1 MRSSNIS
8 VQCRLFPKLLTVREL
23 TARNLGKALG
33 NGFFRL
39 DIGRFRLKIRSD
51 IPLFSVAVGTLYAAH
66 SCSLDGGEYDLD
78 IAISPPNWLRR
89 YAGRN
94 VVFELSGERPFLPV
108 DVSHAHALFEWGL
121 NWAIGSYAHNYL
133 ILHSAVLETQGAG
146 VLLSAVSGSGKST
159 LAAELALSGWR
170 LLSDE
175 LALLDEN
182 FELIPCTR
190 PVSLKNSSIDLIS
203 RRYPEAVFGPLARN
217 THKGSIAHLPAPATS
232 VQRGNEGATPRL
244 IVFPKWT
251 AGASLRVSAV
261 GQGEAAMR
269 LIDQSFNYSTLGK
282 SGFERLAGM
291 VGLAEAWEIE
301 YSSLDD
307 ARDALAELVEQH
319 G

>member
-1 MRSSNIS
+1 M
-8 VQCRLFPKLLTVREL
+8 LTVGEL
-23 TARNLGKALG
+23 TARELDEALRCG
-33 NGFFRL
+33 CFRL
-39 DIGRFRLKIRSD
+39 EIGRFRLKIRSD
-51 IPLFSVAVGTLYAAH
+51 IPLFSVALGTLYAAH
-66 SCSLDGGEYDLD
+66 SCTLDGGEYDLD
-78 IAISPPNWLRR
+78 IAISSPNWLRR
-89 YAGRN
+89 HVGRN

-108 DVSHAHALFEWGL
+108 DAGHAHALFEWGL

-133 ILHSAVLETQGAG
+133 ILHSAVLETQGIG

-182 FELIPCTR
+182 LELVPCTR

-203 RRYPEAVFGPLARN
+203 HRYPEAVFGPLARN
-217 THKGSIAHLPAPATS
+217 THKGSIAHLPAPETS
-232 VQRGNEGATPRL
+232 VQRGIDTAMPRL
-244 IVFPKWT
+244 IVFPKWRD
-251 AGASLRVSAV
+251 GASLRVSAV

-282 SGFERLAGM
+282 PGFERLAGM
-291 VGLAEAWEIE
+291 VDLAEAWEIE

-307 ARDALAELVEQH
+307 ARDALTELVEQH